1 MTGSK
6 DISRLRRNYSL
17 KELSKSSADEN
28 PFQQFYKWMD
38 EAINASIVE
47 PNAMAVATVSKDGFP
62 SVRTVLLKGFDD
74 NGFVFFTNYK
84 SSKAMDIDANPNV
97 SVLFFWKE
105 LERQVRVQGIAE
117 KTSRHESEVYFNSR
131 PFESRLGAWA
141 SEQSSIISGR
151 EVLEQKYSELYE
163 LYKDNEIP
171 LPDFWGGYRIIPSYF
186 EFWQGRESRLHD
198 RIAYVR
204 KDPLWEKMRLQP

>member
-6 DISRLRRNYSL
+6 DISRLRRSYSL
-17 KELSKSSADEN
+17 KELSKGSADDN

-38 EAINASIVE
+38 ESINASIVE
-47 PNAMAVATVSKDGFP
+47 PNAMAVATVSKEGFP
-62 SVRTVLLKGFDD
+62 SVRSVLLKGFDE
-74 NGFVFFTNYK
+74 NGFVFFTNYN
-84 SSKAMDIDANPNV
+84 SSKAKNIDANPNV
-97 SVLFFWKE
+97 SLLFFWKE

-141 SEQSSIISGR
+141 SEQSSIIAGR
-151 EVLEQKYSELYE
+151 EILEKKYAELNK
-163 LYKDNEIP
+163 LYKNKEVP
-171 LPDFWGGYRIIPSYF
+171 LPPFWGGYRIIPSYF

-198 RIAYVR
+198 RIVYLK
-204 KDPLWEKMRLQP
+204 KDSSWEKIRLQP